1 MQGTANHSITRPG
14 AVEKMTGK
22 EGLGAL
28 MRSPVS
34 PQMHHIKRFSPLL
47 HVCESKM
54 SPQGESGGGEKEPFS
69 LRAVRHCISYLQH
82 RRSVLCPRII
92 DARLCAVPSPLP
104 PP

>member
-54 SPQGESGGGEKEPFS
+54 SPQGESGGGGEGTFLTKGSETLHFLPS
-69 LRAVRHCISYLQH
+69 AQAVC
-82 RRSVLCPRII
+82 V
-92 DARLCAVPSPLP
+92 VPENN
-104 PP
+104 